1 MSEKDFWRLI
11 EAVKHAAGADF
22 NARPALLQRQL
33 MALTPQEIQGFQQRY
48 EALLLEA
55 DRWDLWGAADLMNGG
70 CSDDGF
76 KYFRDWLISEGQ
88 KTYKAAVAQPDS
100 LAAFAPREF
109 FELELFGYAALKAY
123 AAQGAGEL
131 ERDFRVEYSVTQG
144 VELTRADLPQ
154 VLPALHAKYSGK
166 W

>member
-1 MSEKDFWRLI
+1 MSEKDFWRVI

-109 FELELFGYAALKAY
+109 FELEQFGYAALKAY

-144 VELTRADLPQ
+144 VELTRADLPK

-166 W
+166 